1 MECQE
6 SLSTV
11 YYSVVITTTI
21 TCLMFLPVGI
31 VLGCCVVWFT
41 MRHRAKTE
49 QREREQGVIY
59 EEPPL
64 PVGTAIP
71 LSGNQA
77 YGQVSTR
84 I

>member
-11 YYSVVITTTI
+11 YTVATI
-21 TCLMFLPVGI
+21 TCLMSFPVGI
-31 VLGCCVVWFT
+31 VLGCCIVWFT
-41 MRHRAKTE
+41 MRIRNKRK
-49 QREREQGVIY
+49 QKKREQGAIY
-59 EEPPL
+59 EEPAL
-64 PVGTAIP
+64 PVGMTTIP